1 MSLHIKD
8 GGSWR
13 TVDQPFV
20 NVGGTWKTVREVHTK
35 HGGTWRKIHTTP
47 YTEYNLGSLVQ
58 DTFLGMGDSGT
69 YYVPTGQGIAYIWVE
84 VSGQGGGGGGSA
96 YATVEHF
103 TCSGS
108 TFSGTK
114 TGPESGNGGTGGV
127 GGKITCIHPVYD
139 GDYVSWASTTAGGIN
154 GEGGSNAAV
163 NTSTVYTQ
171 MSSTGIYTGGTG
183 ENGFMTQCNIRNS
196 SGDSKAQLWAGGG
209 LGGTGGI
216 LNFTQK
222 CLQTSSQYFGGAT
235 ISVSNGMT
243 GATGQSSNQVVA
255 SNAVSL
261 TQGVSE
267 WAGGSG
273 SNLGSNADAQNNG
286 KIQIKL
292 YTPDKY

>member
-20 NVGGTWKTVREVHTK
+20 NVGGTWKTVKEVHTK

-47 YTEYNLGSLVQ
+47 YTEYNLSDPSQHHYLSYG
-58 DTFLGMGDSGT
+58 DTGFYD
-69 YYVPTGQGIAYIWVE
+69 VPTGQGIAYIWVQ
-84 VSGQGGGGGGSA
+84 VSGQGGAGGGGA

-114 TGPESGNGGTGGV
+114 TGPETGNGGAGGV
-127 GGKITCIHPVYD
+127 GGNIICIHPVND
-139 GDYVSWASTTAGGIN
+139 GDYVDWSTYGESGNT
-154 GEGGSNAAV
+154 GEGGSNSAV

-171 MSSTGIYTGGTG
+171 MSSTGTYTGGTG
-183 ENGFMTQCNIRNS
+183 ENGFMTTCNIRNS

-209 LGGTGGI
+209 RGGTGGT

-222 CLQTSSQYFGGAT
+222 CLQTSSNYFGGAT
-235 ISVSNGMT
+235 ISVSNGST
-243 GATGQSSNQVVA
+243 GDTGQASNQVSA

-261 TQGVSE
+261 TQGVSTLA
-267 WAGGSG
+267 AGALGLGNDSG
-273 SNLGSNADAQNNG
+273 QGRV
-286 KIQIKL
+286 QIKL
-292 YTPDKY
+292 YYPDKY

>member
-58 DTFLGMGDSGT
+58 DTFLGVGDSGT
-69 YYVPTGQGIAYIWVE
+69 YYIPTGQGIAYIWVE
-84 VSGQGGGGGGSA
+84 VSGQGGGGGGGA
-96 YATVEHF
+96 YATEEHF
-103 TCSGS
+103 TCLGSGGAF
-108 TFSGTK
+108 TGNK
-114 TGPESGNGGTGGV
+114 TGPETGNGGAGGV
-127 GGKITCIHPVYD
+127 GGKITTVYPVYD
-139 GDYVSWASTTAGGIN
+139 GDYVSWSAYGESGNN

-163 NTSTVYTQ
+163 NTPLVYNQ
-171 MSSTGIYTGGTG
+171 MSSAGTYTGGTG

-196 SGDSKAQLWAGGG
+196 SGYSKAQLWAGGG
-209 LGGTGGI
+209 RGGTGGT

-222 CLQTSSQYFGGAT
+222 CLQAASQYFGGAT
-235 ISVSNGMT
+235 ISVSNGST
-243 GATGQSSNQVVA
+243 GATGQASNQVVA

-261 TQGVSE
+261 TQGQSE
-267 WAGGSG
+267 WAGGSFG
-273 SNLGSNADAQNNG
+273 IGNDAQNNG